1 MKQFISFVR
10 KEFYHIFRDLR
21 TMLILL
27 GMPVVQIILF
37 GFAITTEVKNVKVAV
52 LDFSKDVST
61 RQIIDKLDASDYFNV
76 NKILYD
82 NNEIEETLRKS
93 SSDLIIVFE
102 AGFDNNLRHTGK
114 ARVQLIADAT
124 DPNNA
129 TILTSYASNIIAD
142 YQQSRIMQ
150 QQSPIQIIPQIK
162 LLYNAGMQSAYNFVP
177 GVMGLILM
185 LICAMMT
192 SISIVR
198 EKETGTMEVLLVSP
212 VRPLW
217 MIIAKMVPYFVLSCV
232 NLVTILLLSVY
243 VLHVPVAG
251 SLFSLAL
258 LSWIFIVVSLL
269 LGLLVSTIARTQ
281 VEAMLFSGMVL
292 MMPTVLL
299 SGMIFPIE
307 NMPLP
312 LQLISNVIPARWYI
326 VGIKKIMI
334 DGKEFFADDPNI
346 AMKNLPVNIID
357 KVRAYDKQSDLARVT
372 GIDDGEEETVLDLSV
387 KPGMNKGW
395 FGNADVAAG
404 TEDRYSGKVMLNRF
418 IGENQFT
425 VIGSMN
431 NVNDNGYPGGG
442 GGFRWGGQN
451 GLTSIKMGGFNFST
465 QSEKLETGGSVNYN
479 YKDADIISKQASET
493 FVSSATSSF
502 KNAQNANRNKTTSLT
517 ADFRIE
523 WKPDTMTTVIFRP
536 RLTYG
541 KNDNRSATNSFTFSQ
556 DPEHTTDE
564 ILSAADNLSSL
575 IPEENIVNTIA
586 RNSLQKGDNF
596 NVGGSAMVNR
606 RLGKPGRNITFR
618 GSYNYTNSSSEQF
631 SVSETDYYQKTEEER
646 LEILNRYISTPTL
659 NYNYGARFTY
669 SEPIFK
675 GGFLQFSY
683 YFQYKRSKSDN
694 STYTMPNDWEIAQGY
709 GGDNV
714 GVLDEKNSKS
724 AQYTYYNH
732 QADVSLRWIREKM
745 SLNAG
750 VSFQPQ
756 KSKLSY
762 KKDQLDTVAVR
773 NVFNFTPTFDFRYKF
788 SKTSQLRINYR
799 GRSSQPSMTD
809 LLPIEDTT
817 DPLNIR
823 RGNPGLKPAFTN
835 SFMAF
840 YNTFDTEKQRGIMTH
855 FRFENVL
862 NSISNRS
869 TYDPQTGGT
878 VTMPENIN
886 GNWNLFGILG
896 SNTALRN
903 KKYTI
908 NTFTMA
914 RYNNIVS
921 YMSDAQAENVSDK
934 NKTRQLSLSERL
946 RGTYRNDWWEFS
958 LNGSLAYTHSRNSF
972 KEENNMDTYQFSYGA
987 STNVRLPW
995 NMSIATD
1002 ISQNSRRGYA
1012 DASMNRDELIWNAQ
1026 LSQDFLK
1033 GNVATVSIQ
1042 FYDILRNQ
1050 SNISRVISAA
1060 MRSDTEYN
1068 AIYSYC
1074 MVHFIYRLNLFGGK
1088 GAGPRM
1094 GGPGRGPGFG
1104 PGPGHG
1110 PRRF

>member
-1 MKQFISFVR
+1 M
-10 KEFYHIFRDLR
+10 
-21 TMLILL
+21 
-27 GMPVVQIILF
+27 
-37 GFAITTEVKNVKVAV
+37 
-52 LDFSKDVST
+52 
-61 RQIIDKLDASDYFNV
+61 
-76 NKILYD
+76 
-82 NNEIEETLRKS
+82 EEK
-93 SSDLIIVFE
+93 
-102 AGFDNNLRHTGK
+102 GK
-114 ARVQLIADAT
+114 AMKR
-124 DPNNA
+124 
-129 TILTSYASNIIAD
+129 
-142 YQQSRIMQ
+142 
-150 QQSPIQIIPQIK
+150 
-162 LLYNAGMQSAYNFVP
+162 F
-177 GVMGLILM
+177 
-185 LICAMMT
+185 
-192 SISIVR
+192 
-198 EKETGTMEVLLVSP
+198 
-212 VRPLW
+212 
-217 MIIAKMVPYFVLSCV
+217 
-232 NLVTILLLSVY
+232 
-243 VLHVPVAG
+243 
-251 SLFSLAL
+251 
-258 LSWIFIVVSLL
+258 L
-269 LGLLVSTIARTQ
+269 LGLLLMVGVAISAFAQSGGSRGSVS
-281 VEAMLFSGMVL
+281 G
-292 MMPTVLL
+292 TVIDKGDNSPVIQATVQLL
-299 SGMIFPIE
+299 SVKDSSMVVGNVTDLNGHFSLSVRPGKYLLKISYIGYSPYFKQVVLSR
-307 NMPLP
+307 NNLRANVGKVPLEADAIMLAEAVVVAEAP
-312 LQLISNVIPARWYI
+312 EVTAAEDTLVYNSSAYRVPEGSALEELVKKLPGAEVDESGKITIN
-326 VGIKKIMI
+326 GKEIKKIMI

-395 FGNADVAAG
+395 FGNVDLAAG
-404 TEDRYSGKVMLNRF
+404 TKDRYSGKVMLNRF
-418 IGENQFT
+418 VGNNQFT

-493 FVSSATSSF
+493 FVSSASSSF
-502 KNAQNANRNKTTSLT
+502 KNALTSNRNKTTSLT

-523 WKPDTMTTVIFRP
+523 WKPDTMTTVIVRP
-536 RLTYG
+536 RLIYG
-541 KNDNRSATNSFTFSQ
+541 KDNNGSGTHSYTFNQ
-556 DPEHTTDE
+556 DPGYSTDE
-564 ILSAADNLSSL
+564 ILNAGDNLSDL
-575 IPEENIVNTIA
+575 IPEENIVNTIL
-586 RNSLQKGDNF
+586 RNSLQKGSDF
-596 NVGGSAMVNR
+596 NVGGSAMINR
-606 RLGKPGRNITFR
+606 RLGKAGRNITFR
-618 GSYNYTNSSSEQF
+618 GTYNYTNSSSEQF
-631 SVSETDYYQKTEEER
+631 SESKTDYFQKTEADLTEKDLE
-646 LEILNRYISTPTL
+646 EILNRYITTPTL

-683 YFQYKRSKSDN
+683 NFQYKRSKSDN
-694 STYTMPNDWEIAQGY
+694 STYTMPEDWVISQGF
-709 GGDNV
+709 GGDYM
-714 GVLDEKNSKS
+714 GELDTQNSKS

-732 QADVSLRWIREKM
+732 QADISLRWIREKM
-745 SLNAG
+745 RLNVGA
-750 VSFQPQ
+750 SFQPQ
-756 KSKLSY
+756 KSKLTY
-762 KKDQLDTVAVR
+762 KKDQLDTATVR
-773 NVFNFTPTFDFRYKF
+773 RVFNFTPTFDFRYNF

-835 SFMAF
+835 TFMAF
-840 YNTFDTEKQRGIMTH
+840 YNTFNTKTQRGIMTH
-855 FRFENVL
+855 FRFENVM

-869 TYDPQTGGT
+869 IYDQSTGGT
-878 VTMPENIN
+878 ITQPDNIN

-921 YMSDAQAENVSDK
+921 YMSDMQSQGLSDK

-995 NMSIATD
+995 NMSLATD

-1026 LSQDFLK
+1026 ISQDFLK
-1033 GNVATVSIQ
+1033 GNAATVSIQ

-1074 MVHFIYRLNLFGGK
+1074 MIHFIYRLNLFGGK

-1094 GGPGRGPGFG
+1094 GGPGGPGFG
-1104 PGPGHG
+1104 PGGGHG

>member
-1 MKQFISFVR
+1 M
-10 KEFYHIFRDLR
+10 
-21 TMLILL
+21 
-27 GMPVVQIILF
+27 
-37 GFAITTEVKNVKVAV
+37 
-52 LDFSKDVST
+52 
-61 RQIIDKLDASDYFNV
+61 
-76 NKILYD
+76 
-82 NNEIEETLRKS
+82 EEK
-93 SSDLIIVFE
+93 
-102 AGFDNNLRHTGK
+102 GK
-114 ARVQLIADAT
+114 AMKR
-124 DPNNA
+124 
-129 TILTSYASNIIAD
+129 
-142 YQQSRIMQ
+142 
-150 QQSPIQIIPQIK
+150 
-162 LLYNAGMQSAYNFVP
+162 F
-177 GVMGLILM
+177 
-185 LICAMMT
+185 
-192 SISIVR
+192 
-198 EKETGTMEVLLVSP
+198 
-212 VRPLW
+212 
-217 MIIAKMVPYFVLSCV
+217 
-232 NLVTILLLSVY
+232 
-243 VLHVPVAG
+243 
-251 SLFSLAL
+251 
-258 LSWIFIVVSLL
+258 L
-269 LGLLVSTIARTQ
+269 LGLLLMVGVAISAFAQSGGSRGSVS
-281 VEAMLFSGMVL
+281 G
-292 MMPTVLL
+292 TVIDKGDNSPVIQATVQLL
-299 SGMIFPIE
+299 SVKDSSMVVGNVTDLNGHFSLSVRPGKYLLKISYIGYSPYFKQVVLSR
-307 NMPLP
+307 NNLRANVGKVPLEADAIMLAEAVVVAEAP
-312 LQLISNVIPARWYI
+312 EVTAAEDTLVYNSSAYRVPEGSALEELVKKLPGAEVDESGKITIN
-326 VGIKKIMI
+326 GKEIKKIMI

-395 FGNADVAAG
+395 FGNVDLAAG
-404 TEDRYSGKVMLNRF
+404 TKDRYSGKVMLNRF
-418 IGENQFT
+418 VGNNQFT

-493 FVSSATSSF
+493 FVSSASSSF
-502 KNAQNANRNKTTSLT
+502 KNALTSNRNKTTSLT

-523 WKPDTMTTVIFRP
+523 WKPDTMTTVIVRP

-541 KNDNRSATNSFTFSQ
+541 KDNNGSGTHSYTFNQ
-556 DPEHTTDE
+556 DPGYSTDE
-564 ILSAADNLSSL
+564 ILNAGDNLSDL
-575 IPEENIVNTIA
+575 IPEENIVNTIL
-586 RNSLQKGDNF
+586 RNSMQKGSDF
-596 NVGGSAMVNR
+596 NVGGSAMINR
-606 RLGKPGRNITFR
+606 RLGKAGRNITFR
-618 GSYNYTNSSSEQF
+618 GTYNYTNSSSEQF
-631 SVSETDYYQKTEEER
+631 SESKTDYFQKTEADLTEKDLE
-646 LEILNRYISTPTL
+646 EILNRYITTPTL

-683 YFQYKRSKSDN
+683 NFQYKRSKSDN
-694 STYTMPNDWEIAQGY
+694 STYTMPEDWVISQGF
-709 GGDNV
+709 GGDYM
-714 GVLDEKNSKS
+714 GELDTQNSKS

-732 QADVSLRWIREKM
+732 QADISLRWIREKM
-745 SLNAG
+745 RLNVGA
-750 VSFQPQ
+750 SFQPQ
-756 KSKLSY
+756 KSKLTY
-762 KKDQLDTVAVR
+762 KKDQLDTATVR
-773 NVFNFTPTFDFRYKF
+773 RVFNFTPTFDFRYNF

-835 SFMAF
+835 TFMAF
-840 YNTFDTEKQRGIMTH
+840 YNTFNTKTQRGIMTH
-855 FRFENVL
+855 FRFENVM

-869 TYDPQTGGT
+869 IYDQSTGGT
-878 VTMPENIN
+878 ITQPDNIN

-921 YMSDAQAENVSDK
+921 YMSDMQSQGLSDK

-995 NMSIATD
+995 NMSLATD

-1026 LSQDFLK
+1026 ISQDFLK
-1033 GNVATVSIQ
+1033 GNAATVSIQ

-1074 MVHFIYRLNLFGGK
+1074 MIHFIYRLNLFGGK

-1094 GGPGRGPGFG
+1094 GGPGF
-1104 PGPGHG
+1104 GPGHG
-1110 PRRF
+1110 PGPRRF

>member
-1 MKQFISFVR
+1 M
-10 KEFYHIFRDLR
+10 
-21 TMLILL
+21 
-27 GMPVVQIILF
+27 
-37 GFAITTEVKNVKVAV
+37 
-52 LDFSKDVST
+52 
-61 RQIIDKLDASDYFNV
+61 
-76 NKILYD
+76 
-82 NNEIEETLRKS
+82 EEK
-93 SSDLIIVFE
+93 
-102 AGFDNNLRHTGK
+102 GK
-114 ARVQLIADAT
+114 AMKR
-124 DPNNA
+124 
-129 TILTSYASNIIAD
+129 
-142 YQQSRIMQ
+142 
-150 QQSPIQIIPQIK
+150 
-162 LLYNAGMQSAYNFVP
+162 F
-177 GVMGLILM
+177 
-185 LICAMMT
+185 
-192 SISIVR
+192 
-198 EKETGTMEVLLVSP
+198 
-212 VRPLW
+212 
-217 MIIAKMVPYFVLSCV
+217 
-232 NLVTILLLSVY
+232 
-243 VLHVPVAG
+243 
-251 SLFSLAL
+251 
-258 LSWIFIVVSLL
+258 L
-269 LGLLVSTIARTQ
+269 LGLLLMVGVAISAFAQSGGSRGSVS
-281 VEAMLFSGMVL
+281 G
-292 MMPTVLL
+292 TVIDKGDNSPVIQATVQLL
-299 SGMIFPIE
+299 SVKDSSMVVGNVTDLNGHFSLSVRPGKYLLKISYIGYSPYFKQVVLSR
-307 NMPLP
+307 NNLRANVGKVPLEADAIMLAEAVVVAEAP
-312 LQLISNVIPARWYI
+312 EVTAAEDTLVYNSSAYRVPEGSALEELVKKLPGAEVDESGKITIN
-326 VGIKKIMI
+326 GKEIKKIMI

-395 FGNADVAAG
+395 FGNVDLAAG
-404 TEDRYSGKVMLNRF
+404 TKDRYSGKVMLNRF
-418 IGENQFT
+418 VGNNQFT

-493 FVSSATSSF
+493 FVSSASSSF
-502 KNAQNANRNKTTSLT
+502 KNALTSNRNKTTSLT

-523 WKPDTMTTVIFRP
+523 WKPDTMTTVIVRP

-541 KNDNRSATNSFTFSQ
+541 KDNNGSGTHSYTFNQ
-556 DPEHTTDE
+556 DPGYSTDE
-564 ILSAADNLSSL
+564 ILNAGDNLSDL
-575 IPEENIVNTIA
+575 IPEENIVNTIL
-586 RNSLQKGDNF
+586 RNSLQKGSDF
-596 NVGGSAMVNR
+596 NVGGSAMINR
-606 RLGKPGRNITFR
+606 RLGKAGRNITFR
-618 GSYNYTNSSSEQF
+618 GTYNYTNSSSEQF
-631 SVSETDYYQKTEEER
+631 SESKTDYFQKTEADLTEKDLEEV
-646 LEILNRYISTPTL
+646 LNRYITTPTL

-683 YFQYKRSKSDN
+683 NFQYKRSKSDN
-694 STYTMPNDWEIAQGY
+694 STYTMPEDWVISQGF
-709 GGDNV
+709 GGDYM
-714 GVLDEKNSKS
+714 GELDTQNSKS

-732 QADVSLRWIREKM
+732 QADISLRWIREKM
-745 SLNAG
+745 RLNVGA
-750 VSFQPQ
+750 SFQPQ
-756 KSKLSY
+756 KSKLTY
-762 KKDQLDTVAVR
+762 KKDQLDTATVR
-773 NVFNFTPTFDFRYKF
+773 RVFNFTPTFDFRYNF

-835 SFMAF
+835 TFMAF
-840 YNTFDTEKQRGIMTH
+840 YNTFNTKTQRGIMTH
-855 FRFENVL
+855 FRFENVM

-869 TYDPQTGGT
+869 IYDQSTGGT
-878 VTMPENIN
+878 ITQPDNIN

-921 YMSDAQAENVSDK
+921 YMSDMQSQGLSDK

-995 NMSIATD
+995 NMSLATD

-1026 LSQDFLK
+1026 ISQDFLK
-1033 GNVATVSIQ
+1033 GNAATVSIQ

-1074 MVHFIYRLNLFGGK
+1074 MIHFIYRLNLFGGK

-1094 GGPGRGPGFG
+1094 GGPGGPGFG
-1104 PGPGHG
+1104 PGGGHG

>member
-1 MKQFISFVR
+1 M
-10 KEFYHIFRDLR
+10 E
-21 TMLILL
+21 
-27 GMPVVQIILF
+27 
-37 GFAITTEVKNVKVAV
+37 
-52 LDFSKDVST
+52 
-61 RQIIDKLDASDYFNV
+61 
-76 NKILYD
+76 
-82 NNEIEETLRKS
+82 
-93 SSDLIIVFE
+93 
-102 AGFDNNLRHTGK
+102 
-114 ARVQLIADAT
+114 
-124 DPNNA
+124 
-129 TILTSYASNIIAD
+129 
-142 YQQSRIMQ
+142 
-150 QQSPIQIIPQIK
+150 
-162 LLYNAGMQSAYNFVP
+162 
-177 GVMGLILM
+177 
-185 LICAMMT
+185 
-192 SISIVR
+192 
-198 EKETGTMEVLLVSP
+198 EKEKAMK
-212 VRPLW
+212 R
-217 MIIAKMVPYFVLSCV
+217 F
-232 NLVTILLLSVY
+232 
-243 VLHVPVAG
+243 
-251 SLFSLAL
+251 
-258 LSWIFIVVSLL
+258 L
-269 LGLLVSTIARTQ
+269 LGLLLMVGVAISAFAQSGGSRGSVS
-281 VEAMLFSGMVL
+281 G
-292 MMPTVLL
+292 TVIDKGDNSPVIQATVQLL
-299 SGMIFPIE
+299 SVKDSSMVVGNVTDLNGHFSLSVRSGKYLLKISYIGYSPYFKQVVLSRNNLRANVGKVPLEADAIMLAEAVVVAEAPEVTAAEDTLVYNSSAYRVPEGSALEELVKKLPGAEVDE
-307 NMPLP
+307 NGK
-312 LQLISNVIPARWYI
+312 ITIN
-326 VGIKKIMI
+326 GKEIKKIMI

-395 FGNADVAAG
+395 FGNVDLAAG
-404 TEDRYSGKVMLNRF
+404 TKDRYSGKIMLNRF
-418 IGENQFT
+418 VGNNQFT

-493 FVSSATSSF
+493 FVSSASSSF
-502 KNAQNANRNKTTSLT
+502 KNALTSNRNKTTSLT

-523 WKPDTMTTVIFRP
+523 WKPDTMTTVIVRP

-541 KNDNRSATNSFTFSQ
+541 KDNNGSGTHSYTFNQ
-556 DPEHTTDE
+556 DPGYSTDE
-564 ILSAADNLSSL
+564 ILNAGDNLSDL
-575 IPEENIVNTIA
+575 IPEENIVNTIL
-586 RNSLQKGDNF
+586 RNSLQKGSDF
-596 NVGGSAMVNR
+596 NVGGSAMINR
-606 RLGKPGRNITFR
+606 RLGKAGRNITFR
-618 GSYNYTNSSSEQF
+618 GTYNYTNSSSEQF
-631 SVSETDYYQKTEEER
+631 SESKTEYFQKTEADLTEAD
-646 LEILNRYISTPTL
+646 LQEILNRYITTPTL

-683 YFQYKRSKSDN
+683 NFQYKRSKSDN
-694 STYTMPNDWEIAQGY
+694 STYTMPEDWVISQGF
-709 GGDNV
+709 GGDYM
-714 GVLDEKNSKS
+714 GELDTQNSKS

-732 QADVSLRWIREKM
+732 QADISLRWIREKM
-745 SLNAG
+745 RLNVGA
-750 VSFQPQ
+750 SFQPQ
-756 KSKLSY
+756 KSKLTY
-762 KKDQLDTVAVR
+762 KKDQLDTATVR
-773 NVFNFTPTFDFRYKF
+773 RVFNFTPTFDFRYNF

-809 LLPIEDTT
+809 LLPVEDTT

-835 SFMAF
+835 TFMAF
-840 YNTFDTEKQRGIMTH
+840 YNTFNTKTQRGIMTH
-855 FRFENVL
+855 FRFENVM

-869 TYDPQTGGT
+869 VYDQSTGGT
-878 VTMPENIN
+878 ITQPDNIN

-921 YMSDAQAENVSDK
+921 YMSDMQSQGLSDK

-995 NMSIATD
+995 NMSLATD

-1026 LSQDFLK
+1026 ISQDFLK
-1033 GNVATVSIQ
+1033 GNAATVSIQ

-1074 MVHFIYRLNLFGGK
+1074 MIHFIYRLNLFGGK

-1094 GGPGRGPGFG
+1094 GGPGF
-1104 PGPGHG
+1104 GPGHG
-1110 PRRF
+1110 PGPRRF